1 MEEQFGNRL
10 MNLRKV
16 KGLSQEDFGN
26 LVGVSR
32 KTVSKWESNQTTPEM
47 DKLVSIS
54 DVFHISLDELLDRE
68 KMRRTIR
75 IMMI

>member
-32 KTVSKWESNQTTPEM
+32 QTVSKWESNQTTPEM

-54 DVFHISLDELLDRE
+54 DVFHISLDELLGRE